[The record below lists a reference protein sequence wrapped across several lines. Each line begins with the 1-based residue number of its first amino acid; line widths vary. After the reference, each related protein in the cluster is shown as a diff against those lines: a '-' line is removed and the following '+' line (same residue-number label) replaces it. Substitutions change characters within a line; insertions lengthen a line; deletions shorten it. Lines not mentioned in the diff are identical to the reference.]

1 MPQSSASLSRQVGA
15 VMTNPLIN
23 YGNKPILE
31 SEKPRLTYQQPTLTR
46 LDYSEINAKGI
57 NVPEANSGLLE
68 S

>member
-1 MPQSSASLSRQVGA
+1 
-15 VMTNPLIN
+15 MTNPLIN